1 MEEPADQIG
10 NRLHFVEDVG
20 LVMEHLGLPRMAGRI
35 LGWLLICDPPYQSLG
50 AIAGALQAS
59 KGSISTMTRL
69 LIDLEL
75 VDRISLPGERRDY
88 YQLDT
93 RAWPQVLQARLA
105 MVTEVRELADHGLD
119 LLAAEPE
126 PVTRRLRSVRNM
138 YAWFERELL
147 DLFDRWERTP

>member
-1 MEEPADQIG
+1 MDWQFACGADGVVI
-10 NRLHFVEDVG
+10 
-20 LVMEHLGLPRMAGRI
+20 
-35 LGWLLICDPPYQSLG
+35 
-50 AIAGALQAS
+50 
-59 KGSISTMTRL
+59 
-69 LIDLEL
+69 
-75 VDRISLPGERRDY
+75 
-88 YQLDT
+88 
-93 RAWPQVLQARLA
+93 A